1 MINKMTIE
9 SLTKFWPLIYST
21 IKEFWSITEPHIE
34 DAAIRNDIPVELY
47 FYSELGLEYFS
58 KEDFQ
63 KRDPFSNPEQFEKL
77 FAHLFFKGWI
87 DAPTREG
94 RYQVTEKAR
103 EGARQIIRAGDAHL
117 STLEPLLDVN
127 LRKLAILLK
136 QIVTANYA
144 AAEPPQKWAILKRF
158 RVADNSSPW
167 LAQIR
172 EYLMDLFAYR
182 DDSHLSASHPHF
194 GQAGIVWSVLGSVW
208 SGSAVNAVQ
217 MTESM
222 AFRGYDADD
231 YDVAI
236 QAAVEIGW
244 LESAESPGTFRPT
257 PTGRELREQAE
268 ALTNEYFFH
277 PWSALKPEELEEL
290 HSLLAELR
298 DQLREL
304 KKLKS

>member
-1 MINKMTIE
+1 MK
-9 SLTKFWPLIYST
+9 SLTNIWPLIYST

-58 KEDFQ
+58 TEDFQ

-87 DAPTREG
+87 EAPTRDG
-94 RYQVTEKAR
+94 RHQVTEKAR
-103 EGARQIIRAGDAHL
+103 EGARQIIQAGDLHL

-136 QIVTANYA
+136 QIVTANNDA
-144 AAEPPQKWAILKRF
+144 SEPPQKWAILKRF
-158 RVADNSSPW
+158 RVADNDSPW

-182 DDSHLSASHPHF
+182 DDSHLSAAHPHF
-194 GQAGIVWSVLGSVW
+194 GRAGIVWSVLGSVW
-208 SGSAVNAVQ
+208 SGNAVTADQ
-217 MTESM
+217 MTENM
-222 AFRGYDADD
+222 AFRGYDVDD
-231 YDVAI
+231 YEVAI
-236 QAAVEIGW
+236 QAAVQIEW
-244 LESAESPGTFRPT
+244 LENAEISGSFHLT
-257 PTGRELREQAE
+257 PKGRELREQAE
-268 ALTNEYFFH
+268 ILTNEYFFQ
-277 PWSALKPEELEEL
+277 PWSVMKEDELDEMYDQL
-290 HSLLAELR
+290 TKLR
-298 DQLREL
+298 DQLRGL

>member
-1 MINKMTIE
+1 ME

-21 IKEFWSITEPHIE
+21 IKEFWSITEPQIE
-34 DAAIRNDIPVELY
+34 EAAIRYDIPVELY

-58 KEDFQ
+58 TEDFQ

-87 DAPTREG
+87 EAPMRDG
-94 RYQVTEKAR
+94 QHQVTEKAR
-103 EGARQIIRAGDAHL
+103 EGARLIIQAGDSHL
-117 STLEPLLDVN
+117 SSLEPLVDVN
-127 LRKLAILLK
+127 LRKLALLLK
-136 QIVTANYA
+136 QIATVNNA
-144 AAEPPQKWAILKRF
+144 ASEPPQKWAILKRF
-158 RVADNSSPW
+158 RVADKDSPW

-194 GQAGIVWSVLGSVW
+194 GRAGIVWSVLGSVW
-208 SGSAVNAVQ
+208 SGSAVTAEQ

-222 AFRGYDADD
+222 AFRGYDVND
-231 YDVAI
+231 YEVAI

-244 LESAESPGTFRPT
+244 LEKDEIPGAFRPT
-257 PTGRELREQAE
+257 PQGRELREQVE
-268 ALTNEYFFH
+268 GLTNENFFR
-277 PWSALKPEELEEL
+277 PWSALKPDELDEL
-290 HSLLAELR
+290 HTLLTKLR
-298 DQLREL
+298 DQLHEL

>member
-1 MINKMTIE
+1 ME

-34 DAAIRNDIPVELY
+34 DAAIQNDIPVELY

-87 DAPTREG
+87 EAPTRDG
-94 RYQVTEKAR
+94 RHQVTEKAR
-103 EGARQIIRAGDAHL
+103 EGARQIIQAGDAQL
-117 STLEPLLDVN
+117 STLEPLLDIN

-136 QIVTANYA
+136 QVVTANRSA
-144 AAEPPQKWAILKRF
+144 SEPPQKWAILNRF
-158 RVADNSSPW
+158 RVVDNDSPW

-172 EYLMDLFAYR
+172 EHLMDLFAYR

-194 GQAGIVWSVLGSVW
+194 GRAGIVWSVLGSVC
-208 SGSAVNAVQ
+208 SGNAITADQ

-222 AFRGYDADD
+222 AFRGYDIDD

-244 LESAESPGTFRPT
+244 LENAEIPGAFRPT
-257 PTGRELREQAE
+257 PNGRELREQAE
-268 ALTNEYFFH
+268 GLTNEYFFR
-277 PWSALKPEELEEL
+277 PWSVLQSDELDEL
-290 HSLLAELR
+290 HSLLTKLR
-298 DQLREL
+298 EHLHEL
-304 KKLKS
+304 KKLH